1 MLYITDRF
9 LLLVKVVPAKNVL
22 YCLRPE
28 LEYSQ
33 DSMVRINLSETR
45 VFHD

>member
-1 MLYITDRF
+1 MLYITNRF

-33 DSMVRINLSETR
+33 ESMVRINLSETR
-45 VFHD
+45 VFHN